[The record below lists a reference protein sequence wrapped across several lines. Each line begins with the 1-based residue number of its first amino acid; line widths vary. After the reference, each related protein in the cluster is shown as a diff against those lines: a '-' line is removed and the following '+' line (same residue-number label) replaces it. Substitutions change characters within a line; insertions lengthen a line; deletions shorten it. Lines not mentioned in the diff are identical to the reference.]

1 MVKSRKKRVRTK
13 ILKFNE
19 NNQYGHGMA
28 KPLPTGCIKDSKDTS
43 WKTFNCLLE

>member
-1 MVKSRKKRVRTK
+1 MVKSRKKRVITK

-28 KPLPTGCIKDSKDTS
+28 KPLPTG
-43 WKTFNCLLE
+43 LLKIVRIRHGRHSIAC